1 MSKEESSKQS
11 PNPRR
16 RRRVIALSSLTALF
30 LAVGTAYAVYW
41 GAVGRFHQ
49 STDDAY
55 VAGNR
60 VPVMAQ
66 VSGTVVGV
74 LADDTMRVH
83 RGQTLVRLDDS
94 DAHIALQKA
103 KANLASI
110 VRQVTAMYATE
121 KQLQAQVAKQ
131 KSTLKLARKDY
142 KRNKAMHALGYF
154 TTKSFEHSGTLVDV
168 DGLSL
173 TEARQALQALRARL
187 GTTDVADNP
196 DVKLAAA
203 RVRAAYLA
211 LRRTKIV
218 APVSGYI
225 AKRSVQV
232 GQNVT
237 PGTALMAIVPLHQLW
252 VEANFKE
259 SELDKIHIGQ
269 PAVMHADMFGDSVT
283 FHGKVIGLG
292 AGTGSAFSLLPPQN
306 ATGNWIKVVQRVPVR
321 IGVATS
327 DLDRHPLRIGLSMEV
342 TVDTD
347 AGKVSTGPIFDP
359 GTYTTPVYK
368 SEDAGASG
376 LIASIIRDNAAGMTG
391 ENVAATAHVGTGAG
405 AHHGR

>member
-1 MSKEESSKQS
+1 MSKEEASKQA

-16 RRRVIALSSLTALF
+16 RRRIIALASLTALF
-30 LAVGTAYAVYW
+30 LALGASYAVYW
-41 GAVGRFHQ
+41 AAVGRFHE

-60 VPVMAQ
+60 VPVMTQ
-66 VSGTVVGV
+66 ISGTVVSV
-74 LADDTMRVH
+74 LTDDTMRVQ

-94 DAHIALQKA
+94 DARIALQKA
-103 KANLASI
+103 KANLAAT
-110 VRQVTAMYATE
+110 VRQVSAMYATE
-121 KQLQAQVAKQ
+121 KQLRAQVAKQ
-131 KSTLKLARKDY
+131 ESTLKLARKDY

-154 TTKSFEHSGTLVDV
+154 TTKSLEHSGTLVNV

-173 TEARQALQALRARL
+173 TEAKQALKALQARL

-196 DVKLAAA
+196 QVKLAAA
-203 RVRAAYLA
+203 RVRSAYLA

-232 GQNVT
+232 GQDVT

-269 PAVMHADMFGDSVT
+269 PALMHADMFGDSVT
-283 FHGKVIGLG
+283 FRGKVIGLG

-306 ATGNWIKVVQRVPVR
+306 ATGNWIKVVQQVPVR
-321 IGVATS
+321 IGIATA

-342 TVDTD
+342 TVDTG
-347 AGKVSTGPIFDP
+347 AGKASRVAIFDP

-368 SEDAGASG
+368 AQDSGVSG
-376 LIASIIRDNAAGMTG
+376 LIASIIRDNAPGMAG
-391 ENVAATAHVGTGAG
+391 ENVASALHLGSDTRG
-405 AHHGR
+405 HHGR

>member
-1 MSKEESSKQS
+1 MSQDEETKQA
-11 PNPRR
+11 PHPRR

-30 LAVGTAYAVYW
+30 LAAGTAYAVYW
-41 GAVGRFHQ
+41 AAVGRFHQ

-66 VSGTVVGV
+66 VNGTVVGV

-94 DAHIALQKA
+94 DARIALQQAKA
-103 KANLASI
+103 KLAAT
-110 VRQVTAMYATE
+110 VRQVSAMYATE

-131 KSTLKLARKDY
+131 QSTLKLARKDY

-154 TTKSFEHSGTLVDV
+154 TTKSLEHSGTLVDV
-168 DGLSL
+168 DDLSL

-225 AKRSVQV
+225 AKRGVQV
-232 GQNVT
+232 GQDVT
-237 PGTALMAIVPLHQLW
+237 PGTALMAIVPLHQVW

-283 FHGKVIGLG
+283 FRGKVIGLG

-321 IGVATS
+321 IGVSTA
-327 DLDRHPLRIGLSMEV
+327 DLDRHPLRIGLSMDV
-342 TVDTD
+342 TVDTGGAK
-347 AGKVSTGPIFDP
+347 AGTGPIFDP

-368 SEDAGASG
+368 TQDAGVSG
-376 LIASIIRDNAAGMTG
+376 LIASIIRDNAPGMAG
-391 ENVAATAHVGTGAG
+391 ENVASTAPAGSNTGS
-405 AHHGR
+405 HHGR